1 MILWIVLAVMA
12 LAAICLLASPLM
24 FTRRTPEPPRAAHDV
39 ALFRAQLSELE
50 REQADGHIAD
60 AEAIAAKREIER
72 RLLAAGRALGAAT
85 QALAQPINRGARL
98 RLAAVLAIVVT
109 SSAFLIYLTI
119 GTPQAPAFLTITADA
134 RAQAAAQ
141 RAELTRLTGLI
152 EERLTETPDDGQ
164 GWALLASARLKLGK
178 MDDARNALAKAKQF
192 LPAAQAAEATARFAQ
207 TLAEVSEGQAISPIR
222 QYANEAIG
230 LDPDNGRGHMLLALI
245 AMQTNDPDTA
255 RKEWSLIVERLP
267 ADSPYVAQAKTALE
281 MIDRAGVQPAK

>member
-24 FTRRTPEPPRAAHDV
+24 FTRSTPEPPRAAHDV

-85 QALAQPINRGARL
+85 PASAQPINRGARL
-98 RLAAVLAIVVT
+98 RLAAVLAMVVT

-152 EERLTETPDDGQ
+152 EERLAETPDDGQ
-164 GWALLASARLKLGK
+164 GWALLASAKLKLGK
-178 MDDARNALAKAKQF
+178 MDDARRALAKAKQF
-192 LPAAQAAEATARFAQ
+192 LPAPQAAEATARFAQ

-245 AMQTNDPDTA
+245 AMQTNDPDAA

-267 ADSPYVAQAKTALE
+267 ADSPYVTQAKTALE
-281 MIDRAGVQPAK
+281 MNDRTAAHPQK

>member
-1 MILWIVLAVMA
+1 VILWIVLAVMA
-12 LAAICLLASPLM
+12 LVAIGVLSAPLI
-24 FTRRTPEPPRAAHDV
+24 FTRRAPEPPRAAHDV
-39 ALFRAQLSELE
+39 ALFRAQMSELE
-50 REQADGHIAD
+50 REQADGDIAD

-85 QALAQPINRGARL
+85 PASTQPGNRGARL
-98 RLAAVLAIVVT
+98 RLAAGLAVLVT
-109 SSAFLIYLTI
+109 SSAFLLYLTL
-119 GTPQAPAFLTITADA
+119 GTPEAPALLAMTAEA
-134 RAQAAAQ
+134 RAQEAAQ

-152 EERLTETPDDGQ
+152 EERLAEAPGDGQ
-164 GWALLASARLKLGK
+164 GWALLASAKLKLGK
-178 MDDARNALAKAKQF
+178 MDDARTALAKAKQF
-192 LPAAQAAEATARFAQ
+192 LPPPQAAEATARFAQ

-255 RKEWSLIVERLP
+255 RKEWSLIIERLP

-281 MIDRAGVQPAK
+281 MIDRAGAQPTK